1 MTLRIFPQIEQRT
14 PEWYDQRRGI
24 VTASMVGGLLT
35 TRKLTAIDHDC
46 PNCGATATNPCVGKR
61 SPEQP
66 IKTLHTERAA
76 VAKSASSPT
85 IIEPASNDVSRSITT
100 LLVAERITGWTEEG
114 WISDA
119 MWRGIE
125 DEPRARDAYAEH
137 YAPVTEV
144 GFMTR
149 NDWGFRIGYSPDGL
163 VGDDGLI
170 EIKSRA
176 PKSQVATV
184 ISGHPPAENMAQ
196 LQCGLL
202 VSGRKWIDY
211 ISYAGG
217 MALWPRRVFPDERW
231 FRAIIRAVG
240 VFESNAA
247 EMVRLYAEETEGLPM
262 TERINTPAMEL
273 EF

>member
-14 PEWYDQRRGI
+14 PEWYEQRRGI

-61 SPEQP
+61 TPEP

-85 IIEPASNDVSRSITT
+85 IIEPASNDVSRSITA
-100 LLVAERITGWTEEG
+100 LLVSERITGWTEEG

-119 MWRGIE
+119 MWRGIIE
-125 DEPRARDAYAEH
+125 EPLARAKYAEH
-137 YAPVTEV
+137 HHVAVEEI
-144 GFMTR
+144 GFMVR
-149 NDWGFRIGYSPDGL
+149 DDWGFRIGYSPDGL

-217 MALWPRRVFPDERW
+217 MALWRRRVFPDERW

-262 TERINTPAMEL
+262 TERIVTPAMEL

>member
-46 PNCGATATNPCVGKR
+46 PNCGATATNPCIGKR
-61 SPEQP
+61 SPEP

-76 VAKSASSPT
+76 VAKAAPSPT
-85 IIEPASNDVSRSITT
+85 IIEPASNDVSRSITA
-100 LLVAERITGWTEEG
+100 LLVSERITGWTEEG

-217 MALWPRRVFPDERW
+217 MALWRRRVFPDERW

-262 TERINTPAMEL
+262 TERIVTPAMEL